1 MVLTERRFKKSDFSQ
16 IRGNKV
22 IIDSETDFVASNSIK
37 GRRDII
43 DLDALVEAQG
53 QFKKLV
59 YGCKASGSAL
69 PFPDEWFDCYVSN
82 LVLMLI
88 DDAES

>member
-1 MVLTERRFKKSDFSQ
+1 M
-16 IRGNKV
+16 
-22 IIDSETDFVASNSIK
+22 IIDSETDYVSSNS
-37 GRRDII
+37 RSQRDNII

-53 QFKKLV
+53 HFKKLV

-69 PFPDEWFDCYVSN
+69 PFPDNWFDCYVSN